1 VKSLPVL
8 GDSHARSVTY
18 VRVSLTDR
26 CNYRCVYCMPEAGVD
41 LLPKPDILSYEEL
54 ERVVTILAAMGVRRV
69 RLTGGEPTIRKDF
82 LTCVERLARVSGIAE
97 VVLTTNGHLLEGLA
111 QPLVRAG
118 LAGLN
123 VSIDTLDAA
132 KFEQLTRRGDLDRV
146 LRGID
151 AAVAAGLSVKLNIVA
166 LGGVNDDETVA
177 LCRYAWR
184 RDVVPRFIEHMPMS
198 DGALYSPRRLFTAAQ
213 IRASIE
219 AEVGP
224 LEPDSVVPQMQ
235 DRGPARYWR
244 TATGDRVGII
254 SAMSENFCSTCNRV
268 RLTATGELH
277 TCLAYDDAENLRVL
291 VRGGASDEDIAT
303 RIRAA
308 VSGKRKG
315 HEFQTSGCGG
325 PRKHMVSIGG

>member
-1 VKSLPVL
+1 MRLPVL
-8 GDSHARSVTY
+8 SDAHARHVTY

-26 CNYRCVYCMPEAGVD
+26 CNYRCVYCMPEEGVD

-54 ERVVTILAAMGVRRV
+54 ERVVTVLAGLGVRRV
-69 RLTGGEPTIRKDF
+69 RLTGGEPTVRKDF
-82 LTCVERLARVSGIAE
+82 LSCVERLTRVAGIE
-97 VVLTTNGHLLEGLA
+97 QVVLTTNGHLLDKLA
-111 QPLVRAG
+111 EPLVRAG

-123 VSIDTLDAA
+123 VSLDTLDAERFKA
-132 KFEQLTRRGDLDRV
+132 LTRRGDLDRV
-146 LRGID
+146 LHGID
-151 AAVAAGLSVKLNIVA
+151 AALAVGLPVKLNVVA
-166 LGGVNDDETVA
+166 LGGVNDHETVA
-177 LCRYAWR
+177 LCEYSWARGI
-184 RDVVPRFIEHMPMS
+184 VPRFIEHMPMS
-198 DGALYSPRRLFTAAQ
+198 DGALYSPRRLFTAAE
-213 IRASIE
+213 IRARIE
-219 AEVGP
+219 AELGP
-224 LEPDSVVPQMQ
+224 LEADSSVGGGHLY
-235 DRGPARYWR
+235 GPARYWR
-244 TATGDRVGII
+244 TRDGNKVGII

-291 VRGGASDEDIAT
+291 VRGGASDDEIAA